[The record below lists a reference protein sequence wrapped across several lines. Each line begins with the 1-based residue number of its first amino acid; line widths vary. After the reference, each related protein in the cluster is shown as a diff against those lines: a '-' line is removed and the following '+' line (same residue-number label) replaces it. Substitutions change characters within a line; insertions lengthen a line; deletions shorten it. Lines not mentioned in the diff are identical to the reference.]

1 MKPSAWGDA
10 QALDIYCRAR
20 YSSWLRPALYCRRY
34 AGSFV
39 TNKRSGDEMTETQDT
54 YSDLRLPLV
63 PRDILQTHHVYE
75 VGDTR
80 FASCARLL
88 QSIWRIGRG
97 LPPGRHR
104 GRDGRLRVMGSR
116 LDPADALRGGNFL
129 TPDIARIARRAV
141 AYREYGALVDE
152 QRLWENLLSSQ
163 PLTFNL
169 FALCQVDQER
179 CQQLFEHL
187 FPGFFMTV
195 EKLAFEHSPGRGD
208 PRYLGDYT
216 AFDLFVNGIAQDG
229 RPAFIAIEV
238 KYSEDMRQPGRSGSA
253 RYRELTRAC
262 ALHFDPEAPSLLTG
276 QLAQLTAEHLLAA
289 LIREQWGQGAHG
301 LFVTIAPAA
310 NREAWYAVELYRSML
325 DCRADGVLFVALA
338 LEDVI
343 SAIGETGDP
352 DLAARLRARYTD
364 FSPVHR
370 LIDDWE
376 PFTED

>member
-1 MKPSAWGDA
+1 
-10 QALDIYCRAR
+10 
-20 YSSWLRPALYCRRY
+20 
-34 AGSFV
+34 
-39 TNKRSGDEMTETQDT
+39 MTENKDT
-54 YSDLRLPLV
+54 YGNVRLPLV
-63 PRDILQTHHVYE
+63 PRDILQEHHVFE

-88 QSIWRIGRG
+88 QSLWRAGRG
-97 LPPGRHR
+97 LAAGQHR
-104 GRDGRLRVMGSR
+104 GRDGRLRVLGSR
-116 LDPADALRGGNFL
+116 LDPADARRGRNFL
-129 TPDIARIARRAV
+129 TPDIARLARRAV
-141 AYREYGALVDE
+141 AYREYGALIDE

-169 FALCQVDQER
+169 FALCQVDEER
-179 CQQLFEHL
+179 RHRLFERL
-187 FPGFFMTV
+187 FPGFFAKV

-216 AFDLFVNGIAQDG
+216 AFDLFVSGTSPDG

-253 RYRELTRAC
+253 RYRELTHAC
-262 ALHFDPEAPSLLTG
+262 ALHLDPEAPSLLTG
-276 QLAQLTAEHLLAA
+276 HLAQLTAEHLLAA

-325 DCRADGVLFVALA
+325 DRRPDGVPFMALA

-343 SAIGETGDP
+343 AAVSEAGDP
-352 DLAARLRARYTD
+352 DLSARLHARYTD

>member
-1 MKPSAWGDA
+1 
-10 QALDIYCRAR
+10 
-20 YSSWLRPALYCRRY
+20 
-34 AGSFV
+34 
-39 TNKRSGDEMTETQDT
+39 MTEIEGT
-54 YSDLRLPLV
+54 YGNIHLPLV
-63 PRDILQTHHVYE
+63 PRDILQEHHVFE
-75 VGDTR
+75 AGDTR

-88 QSIWRIGRG
+88 QSLWRAG
-97 LPPGRHR
+97 LGLAAGRHR
-104 GRDGRLRVMGSR
+104 GRDGRLRVLGSR
-116 LDPADALRGGNFL
+116 LDPADARRGRNFL
-129 TPDIARIARRAV
+129 TPDIARLARRAV
-141 AYREYGALVDE
+141 AYREYGALIDE

-169 FALCQVDQER
+169 FALCQVDEER
-179 CQQLFEHL
+179 RHRLFERL
-187 FPGFFMTV
+187 FPGFFAKV

-216 AFDLFVNGIAQDG
+216 AFDLFVSGTGPDG

-262 ALHFDPEAPSLLTG
+262 ALHLDPEAPSLLTG
-276 QLAQLTAEHLLAA
+276 HLAQLTAEHLLAA

-325 DCRADGVLFVALA
+325 DRRPDGVPFMALA

-343 SAIGETGDP
+343 AAVGEAGDP
-352 DLAARLRARYTD
+352 DLSARLHARYTD

>member
-1 MKPSAWGDA
+1 MGD
-10 QALDIYCRAR
+10 I
-20 YSSWLRPALYCRRY
+20 
-34 AGSFV
+34 
-39 TNKRSGDEMTETQDT
+39 
-54 YSDLRLPLV
+54 SDSYGQVNATLPVV
-63 PRDILQTHHVYE
+63 PRDILRRFHVDE
-75 VGDTR
+75 PGDTR
-80 FASCARLL
+80 FACCARLL
-88 QSIWRIGRG
+88 QSTWREMRG
-97 LPPGRHR
+97 MKPGLHR
-104 GRDGRLRVMGSR
+104 SRSGSQRVLGSR
-116 LDPADALRGGNFL
+116 LSEVDAKQGRNFL
-129 TPDIARIARRAV
+129 TPDIARLARRAV
-141 AYREYGALVDE
+141 AYREYGALIDE
-152 QRLWENLLSSQ
+152 PRLWENLLSSQ

-169 FALCQVDQER
+169 FALCLVDEER
-179 CQQLFEHL
+179 RHRLFERL
-187 FPGFFMTV
+187 FPGFFAKV

-216 AFDLFVNGIAQDG
+216 AFDLFVSGTGPDG

-262 ALHFDPEAPSLLTG
+262 ALHLDPEAPSLFTG
-276 QLAQLTAEHLLAA
+276 HLAQLTAEHLLAA

-325 DCRADGVLFVALA
+325 DRRPDGVSFMAIA

-343 SAIGETGDP
+343 AAVSEAGDP
-352 DLAARLRARYTD
+352 DLSARLHARYTD

-370 LIDDWE
+370 LIDDWQ